1 MQSITFIQ
9 WVVLFCPLSRP
20 FLIFGKD
27 FPCPEIIVDKVCS
40 KRLDESEISGIL
52 YVGKDPMEGTSMNIS
67 GNGYGAGISVHQG
80 DFLRVKPVHVPE
92 SVPRGRSIRNG
103 SESDIGVSDR
113 VMAAIDEAGNAP
125 GEVSVTTSPMGH
137 GVLTDVSIREISQE
151 DGTTTVR
158 HRSGVSMGPKVET
171 DGIGPLGRYEGS
183 ANLAAEV
190 GLLYQGLKI
199 NQRV

>member
-1 MQSITFIQ
+1 
-9 WVVLFCPLSRP
+9 
-20 FLIFGKD
+20 
-27 FPCPEIIVDKVCS
+27 
-40 KRLDESEISGIL
+40 
-52 YVGKDPMEGTSMNIS
+52 MEGASMNIS
-67 GNGYGAGISVHQG
+67 GNGYGAGVSVYEHG
-80 DFLRVKPVHVPE
+80 LLRLKPVAVHVQENAPHGR
-92 SVPRGRSIRNG
+92 VLRGS

-137 GVLTDVSIREISQE
+137 GVLTDVSIRETDEE
-151 DGTTTVR
+151 DGTRTVR
-158 HRSGVSMGPKVET
+158 HRSEVSTGPKVEAS
-171 DGIGPLGRYEGS
+171 GIGPLGRYEGS

>member
-1 MQSITFIQ
+1 
-9 WVVLFCPLSRP
+9 
-20 FLIFGKD
+20 
-27 FPCPEIIVDKVCS
+27 
-40 KRLDESEISGIL
+40 
-52 YVGKDPMEGTSMNIS
+52 MEGTSMNIS
-67 GNGYGAGISVHQG
+67 GSGYGTVSPVYQG
-80 DFLRVKPVHVPE
+80 ASLRLRPVPAHIPE
-92 SVPRGRSIRNG
+92 SGPPVRLVRGG

-137 GVLTDVSIREISQE
+137 GVLTDVSIRETNQE
-151 DGTTTVR
+151 DGTRTVR
-158 HRSGVSMGPKVET
+158 HRSDVSSGAKV
-171 DGIGPLGRYEGS
+171 DAGGIGPLGRYEGS